1 MIKNSKDHLVPD
13 PQVWVEFGVSAMTG
27 WRWTNDPEMGFPPLI
42 KIRTRNYRSRGEL
55 DRFKERMVQ
64 EYLLARKGGQASK
77 PAQLR
82 PPPQQ
87 PQQPDTPR
95 RKATTEPG
103 INPKARIVATD
114 DNPYLHGDVARRK
127 AFELYRVFPVVEDY
141 WKAMSAL
148 AEIIPCQ
155 SDIAG
160 DRKRG
165 YIKLLEI

>member
-1 MIKNSKDHLVPD
+1 MKSNKDHLVPD
-13 PQVWVEFGVSAMTG
+13 PQVWVEFGITPMTG

-42 KIRTRNYRSRGEL
+42 KIRTRNYRSREEL

-64 EYLLARKGGQASK
+64 EYLLARKGGQAPK
-77 PAQLR
+77 PVQLR
-82 PPPQQ
+82 PPAPPQ
-87 PQQPDTPR
+87 PLKSVPP

-103 INPKARIVATD
+103 INPKARIIASD

-141 WKAMSAL
+141 WKAMDAL
-148 AEIIPCQ
+148 TEIIPCQ

-165 YIKLLEI
+165 YIKLIEI